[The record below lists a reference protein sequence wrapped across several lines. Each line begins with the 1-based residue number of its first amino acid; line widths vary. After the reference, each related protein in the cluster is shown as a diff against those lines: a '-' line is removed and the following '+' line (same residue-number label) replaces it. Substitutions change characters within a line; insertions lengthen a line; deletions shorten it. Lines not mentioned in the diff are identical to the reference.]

1 MNRVIFTTVFWHYK
15 KDSAAI
21 SVQKLLDEYRQ
32 GAIIHTSSYEK
43 KRPNRSDRDGMGAE
57 LDHFAVWRSGLAEQL
72 TTFENDGVEY
82 AKRLA
87 GGGVVI

>member
-1 MNRVIFTTVFWHYK
+1 
-15 KDSAAI
+15 
-21 SVQKLLDEYRQ
+21 LDVHRQ

-43 KRPNRSDRDGMGAE
+43 KSLNCTDRDGMGTE
-57 LDHFAVWRSGLAEQL
+57 LDHFAVWRSGLAEQF

-87 GGGVVI
+87 GGGIVI